1 MTNKEIA
8 EKWLDGYFLDA
19 RLNFQVILKTVIT
32 FLSPLSF

>member
-8 EKWLDGYFLDA
+8 EKRLEGFFLDA
-19 RLNFQVILKTVIT
+19 RLNCQVIFKTVIT